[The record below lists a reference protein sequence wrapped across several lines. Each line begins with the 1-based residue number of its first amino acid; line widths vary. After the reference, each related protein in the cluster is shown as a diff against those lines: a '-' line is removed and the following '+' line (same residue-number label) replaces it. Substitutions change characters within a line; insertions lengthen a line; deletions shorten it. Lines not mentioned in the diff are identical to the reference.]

1 MLRIRMDYSG
11 APLDETL
18 HRAVKPAETVVASEV
33 LKDIRKH
40 LPART
45 TSLIKRSHIER
56 GNIVVIPGPY
66 ARYLDAGKV
75 MVDEKGRGPFPTPD
89 GPRFHRGAVL
99 HPIEKDLVIS
109 TAVNP
114 KATSHFVD
122 VTIKECMTKWVRV
135 ADKAVKNG
143 LG

>member
-1 MLRIRMDYSG
+1 MLRIRLDYSG

-33 LKDIRKH
+33 LKDLRKH
-40 LPART
+40 MPART
-45 TSLIKRSHIER
+45 KSLINRSHIEK
-56 GNIVVIPGPY
+56 GNVVVIPGPY
-66 ARYLDAGKV
+66 ARFLDYGKV
-75 MVDEKGRGPFPTPD
+75 WIYPPTGSTWAPMYEQKV
-89 GPRFHRGAVL
+89 PTER
-99 HPIEKDLVIS
+99 DLVIS

>member
-33 LKDIRKH
+33 LKDLRKYM
-40 LPART
+40 PART
-45 TSLIKRSHIER
+45 TSLIKRSRIER

-99 HPIEKDLVIS
+99 HPIERDLVIS

-122 VTIKECMTKWVRV
+122 VTMKACMTKWVRV